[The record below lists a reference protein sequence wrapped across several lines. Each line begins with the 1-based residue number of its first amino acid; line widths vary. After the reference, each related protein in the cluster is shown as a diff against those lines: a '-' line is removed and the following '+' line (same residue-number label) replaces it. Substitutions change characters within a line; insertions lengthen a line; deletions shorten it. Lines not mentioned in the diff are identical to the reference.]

1 MKRILKKQ
9 KAKMCTA
16 FTYLSKETSAREFLD

>member
-1 MKRILKKQ
+1 MKRISKKQ

-16 FTYLSKETSAREFLD
+16 FTYLGKETSAREFLD